1 MNVVPTST
9 YRVQITSDF
18 DLHAATS
25 IVDYL
30 RALGT
35 GWIYLSPL
43 LTAESGSPHGYDVV
57 DHAGVDP
64 ARGGSAGLQAL
75 ADAAHAAGLG
85 VLVDIVPNHMGVA
98 TPRANRWWWDVLTNG
113 REARYADAFDID
125 WEFGGGKIR
134 VPVLGDETDPVFEV
148 VDGEL
153 DYAGGRYPLRPGTA
167 LDRPP
172 AEVHAAQHYELINWR
187 RADQELNYRRFFA
200 VNTLAGIRVE
210 LAWVFDESHREIVRW
225 VDDGLVDGLR
235 VDHPDGL
242 ADPGRYLD
250 ALRDSTGGTY
260 VVVEKILEGDEQ
272 LPPSWSTAGTT
283 GYDALADIDRVLI
296 DPDGRAVLNAVDA
309 LELGEGPAPSW
320 ESVIHDTKRHVA
332 DGILRSEVLRLERDI
347 LLSDEAADLGL
358 VAGDPATADAIAELL
373 ACFPVY
379 RTYLPFGDAYLDAAV
394 VNATTRRPDLAETLA
409 SLKAVLADP
418 GHRAAVR
425 FQQTTGMVMAKGVE
439 DRAFYRYNRLVSL
452 TEVGGDPSEFS
463 LDVAE
468 FHGRQQ
474 RRQAGLPGS
483 MTALTT
489 HDTKL
494 GEDVRARLNVLS
506 EIPDEWRTTLG
517 SLRDLAP
524 LPDGSL
530 EERLWQAV
538 IGAWPAS
545 RERIHTYAE
554 KAAREAGASTSW
566 DEPDDPFERRLRR
579 VVDSIFDRPEVGA
592 VLQRFVARVEQP
604 GWSNSLA
611 AKLVQL
617 TAPGVPDVYQGS
629 ELWDTSFVDP
639 DNRRT
644 VDFDSRRRILRALQ
658 AGAVPQIDSSG
669 AAKLLVTSRA
679 LQLRRAHPE
688 LFTRYLPVGAHGP
701 AAEHA
706 VAFDRG
712 GAITVATRLPIGL
725 QRGGGWGET
734 GIVVADRPH
743 QEMITGRTF
752 DGGVIDLADLLRPYP
767 VALLAPAEVAS

>member
-1 MNVVPTST
+1 
-9 YRVQITSDF
+9 
-18 DLHAATS
+18 
-25 IVDYL
+25 
-30 RALGT
+30 
-35 GWIYLSPL
+35 
-43 LTAESGSPHGYDVV
+43 
-57 DHAGVDP
+57 
-64 ARGGSAGLQAL
+64 
-75 ADAAHAAGLG
+75 
-85 VLVDIVPNHMGVA
+85 
-98 TPRANRWWWDVLTNG
+98 
-113 REARYADAFDID
+113 
-125 WEFGGGKIR
+125 
-134 VPVLGDETDPVFEV
+134 
-148 VDGEL
+148 
-153 DYAGGRYPLRPGTA
+153 
-167 LDRPP
+167 
-172 AEVHAAQHYELINWR
+172 
-187 RADQELNYRRFFA
+187 
-200 VNTLAGIRVE
+200 
-210 LAWVFDESHREIVRW
+210 
-225 VDDGLVDGLR
+225 
-235 VDHPDGL
+235 
-242 ADPGRYLD
+242 
-250 ALRDSTGGTY
+250 
-260 VVVEKILEGDEQ
+260 
-272 LPPSWSTAGTT
+272 
-283 GYDALADIDRVLI
+283 
-296 DPDGRAVLNAVDA
+296 
-309 LELGEGPAPSW
+309 
-320 ESVIHDTKRHVA
+320 
-332 DGILRSEVLRLERDI
+332 
-347 LLSDEAADLGL
+347 
-358 VAGDPATADAIAELL
+358 
-373 ACFPVY
+373 
-379 RTYLPFGDAYLDAAV
+379 
-394 VNATTRRPDLAETLA
+394 
-409 SLKAVLADP
+409 
-418 GHRAAVR
+418 
-425 FQQTTGMVMAKGVE
+425 MAKGVE

-463 LDVAE
+463 LDLAE
-468 FHGRQQ
+468 FHRRQQ

-494 GEDVRARLNVLS
+494 GEDVRARINVLS

-517 SLRDLAP
+517 SLHDLAP

-545 RERIHTYAE
+545 RERIHSYAE

-629 ELWDTSFVDP
+629 ELWETSLVDP

-658 AGAVPQIDSSG
+658 AGAVPQIDSGG
-669 AAKLLVTSRA
+669 AAKLLVTTRA

-752 DGGVIDLADLLRPYP
+752 DGGVIDLADLLHPYP